1 MSFHCYTPRALQRS
15 ASIGGLFVLP
25 DGSRHAIPDHWLAQ
39 ATLLHCG
46 RLLRLN
52 YTFCTVEVAGQSL
65 DPIFE
70 DASIGKIGSVQAA
83 PPEAVP
89 GSQLWVTSI
98 LVIAPSPSPESQ
110 FEGEVV
116 NA

>member
-1 MSFHCYTPRALQRS
+1 MLFQCYTPRALLRS
-15 ASIGGLFVLP
+15 ASLGGLFGLA

-39 ATLLHCG
+39 ATLLHGG

-52 YTFCTVEVAGQSL
+52 YTFCTVEIAGQGL

-83 PPEAVP
+83 PPEALP
-89 GSQLWVTSI
+89 GGQLWVTSI
-98 LVIAPSPSPESQ
+98 IVLAPSPSPESQ
-110 FEGEVV
+110 FEEEVL

>member
-1 MSFHCYTPRALQRS
+1 MSFQCYTPRALLRS
-15 ASIGGLFVLP
+15 ASLGGLFGLA

-39 ATLLHCG
+39 ATLLHAG
-46 RLLRLN
+46 NLLRLN
-52 YTFCTVEVAGQSL
+52 YTFCTVEIAGQGL

-70 DASIGKIGSVQAA
+70 DASIGKIGAVQVA
-83 PPEAVP
+83 PPGSAP
-89 GSQLWVTSI
+89 GGQLWVTSI
-98 LVIAPSPSPESQ
+98 IVIAPSPSPESQ

>member
-1 MSFHCYTPRALQRS
+1 MSFQCYTPRALLRS
-15 ASIGGLFVLP
+15 ASIGGLFGLP
-25 DGSRHAIPDHWLAQ
+25 DGSRHAVPDHWLAQ
-39 ATLLHCG
+39 ATLLHVG

-52 YTFCTVEVAGQSL
+52 YTFCTVEIAGQGL

-70 DASIGKIGSVQAA
+70 DASIGKIGAVQVA
-83 PPEAVP
+83 PPDSMP
-89 GSQLWVTSI
+89 GGQLWVTSI
-98 LVIAPSPSPESQ
+98 IVFAPSPSPESQ